1 MNTYYRLYEDG
12 RICDFCEF
20 GENEK
25 VPSFV
30 LAQYKKTNR
39 KIIKSADGN
48 YVFEDEIDLEEEIKR
63 KAEKEFQEIKNSKI
77 ADLKAERDALEVED
91 ITVKGN
97 TFDYDDKAR
106 ERINNAIIALQV
118 TGAEINWTLADNR
131 SVPVVAFDL
140 IEVVARVAERSNA
153 LHIAYRNA
161 KQAVL
166 DAETIEA
173 VQAVRLEVVGDT
185 EASHA

>member
-1 MNTYYRLYEDG
+1 MIGTFFKKDNYSELDYFNAAIWCNENNATIEDKGDYYEV
-12 RICDFCEF
+12 IAI
-20 GENEK
+20 
-25 VPSFV
+25 P
-30 LAQYKKTNR
+30 APT
-39 KIIKSADGN
+39 
-48 YVFEDEIDLEEEIKR
+48 LEEVKT
-63 KAEKEFQEIKNSKI
+63 QKI
-77 ADLKAERDALEVED
+77 ADLKAERDALEVDD
-91 ITVKGN
+91 ITVNGN
-97 TFDYDDKAR
+97 TFDYDEKAR

-118 TGAEINWTLADNR
+118 TGAEINWTLADNQ
-131 SVPVVAFDL
+131 SVPVGAFDL

-166 DAETIEA
+166 DAETVED